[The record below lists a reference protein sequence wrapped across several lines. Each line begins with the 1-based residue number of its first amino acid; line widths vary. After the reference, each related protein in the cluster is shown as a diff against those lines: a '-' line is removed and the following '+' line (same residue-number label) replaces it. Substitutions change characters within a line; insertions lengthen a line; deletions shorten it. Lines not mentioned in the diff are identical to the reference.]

1 MDGSGFEKQAVYYTY
16 DAAQQDFTSSSL
28 GKQNQP
34 S

>member
-16 DAAQQDFTSSSL
+16 DAAQQDFTNSPF

-34 S
+34 